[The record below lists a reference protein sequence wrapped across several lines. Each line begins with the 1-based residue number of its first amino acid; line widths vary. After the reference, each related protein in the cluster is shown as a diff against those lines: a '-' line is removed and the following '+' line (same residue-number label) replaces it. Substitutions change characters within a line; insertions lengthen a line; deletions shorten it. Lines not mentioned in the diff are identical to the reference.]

1 MPINTSKYLIGAKI
15 QASPGPSSPVGTYS
29 PPPQGSGSP
38 ITPEELAQAKLRVK
52 ITRLLDDGL
61 QTLGQMEILAED
73 EKTVL
78 TTLATCELPY
88 RGNRNS
94 VSSIPPGKN
103 LVRSFKS
110 DHYGKSF
117 WVYSNEAG
125 GWQKNSV
132 AGGGYNRQAIL
143 IHRAPTSS
151 WLMGCIGPGNSF
163 SNIRSG
169 PQKINKV
176 KYHSEHLSGAEKGN
190 PYGTFPTGREGLDR
204 MAELL
209 WSSADVTT
217 TSFYMTIDNKP
228 GGLLTG
234 EGNKSKLIDAKGNS
248 IFIDAAKSP

>member
-1 MPINTSKYLIGAKI
+1 MPINTATYLKGAKV
-15 QASPGPSSPVGTYS
+15 QATPGSSSPTGTYS
-29 PPPQGSGSP
+29 PPPPGTGNP
-38 ITPEELAQAKLRVK
+38 IKEAELSRAKLRVR

-94 VSSIPPGKN
+94 VSSIPPGKT

-110 DHYGKSF
+110 DHYGKCF

-125 GWQKNSV
+125 GWQANSV

-151 WLMGCIGPGNSF
+151 WLMGCIGPGNNF
-163 SNIRSG
+163 SNSRSG
-169 PQKINKV
+169 PDTKNKV
-176 KYHSEHLSGAEKGN
+176 KYHADHKSGAKKGN
-190 PYGTFPTGREGLDR
+190 PYGTFPTGREGLDK
-204 MAELL
+204 MVSLL
-209 WSSADVTT
+209 WSDGNATE
-217 TSFYMTIDNKP
+217 TSFYMLVENNP
-228 GGLLTG
+228 NGLLSG
-234 EGNKSKLIDAKGNS
+234 ENNKSKLIDAKGDS
-248 IFIDAAKSP
+248 IFIST